1 MTRSTSGTGST
12 PGDRDPGE
20 DSGRAASSSSSRR
33 CGIGGPPS
41 SIRAGATPPVPPPIA
56 PRFSG
61 VRRPRT
67 GRRCP
72 SPRAPGPPGTRL
84 PRPRLPRASRP
95 RAQPLQGPAGATA
108 GPVPGPLVEAG
119 ADPIRRIPDH
129 GVLPL
134 RPLQPLNPLVDPN
147 VDSAPRILVVDD
159 DPTFRNVLEMRLQ
172 SWGYQVQ
179 VAEDAEKAR
188 RIAGEW
194 DPHIVLSDVVMPQT
208 SGLYLLRKLRENRP
222 DRPVVLLTAHGSVEM
237 AVEAMKVG
245 AVDFLTKPLNYRN
258 LKAVL
263 EEVLASPESLAPVPE
278 ELDAGEGESFLPRR
292 TGTGFGPFVGSSDAM
307 SEFFDMLQSVARSD
321 ASVMITGESGTGKEL
336 AARTIHELSPRRH
349 QPFVAMNTAAIPA
362 ELMESEL
369 FGHEKGAFTGAAR
382 QREGCFEMADGG
394 TLFLDEIGEMPAA
407 LQPKLLRVLDGSSFR
422 RIGGTREMSFDTRVL
437 AATNRNPREAV
448 EEGRFRED
456 LFFRLNV
463 LTLHLP
469 ALRDRKGDIPLLAQ
483 HFAAT
488 LSIKHGG
495 PERTFAPKSMELL
508 DAYPWPG
515 NVREFRNVVER
526 AVILARDGIIEPSH
540 LPAYVREPQRSSDG
554 TYRFPAGA
562 TAEDAEREL
571 ILQTLDATGNNKS
584 ETARRLGLSVRTIRN
599 KLNAYGIDR

>member
-1 MTRSTSGTGST
+1 
-12 PGDRDPGE
+12 
-20 DSGRAASSSSSRR
+20 
-33 CGIGGPPS
+33 
-41 SIRAGATPPVPPPIA
+41 
-56 PRFSG
+56 
-61 VRRPRT
+61 
-67 GRRCP
+67 
-72 SPRAPGPPGTRL
+72 
-84 PRPRLPRASRP
+84 
-95 RAQPLQGPAGATA
+95 
-108 GPVPGPLVEAG
+108 
-119 ADPIRRIPDH
+119 
-129 GVLPL
+129 
-134 RPLQPLNPLVDPN
+134 

-172 SWGYQVQ
+172 SWGYQVR

-188 RIAGEW
+188 KIAGEW
-194 DPHIVLSDVVMPQT
+194 DPHLVLSDVVMPQT

-278 ELDAGEGESFLPRR
+278 NGDRPEDEPFLPRR

-336 AARTIHELSPRRH
+336 AARTIHEVSPRRH
-349 QPFVAMNTAAIPA
+349 QPFVALNTAAIPA

-422 RIGGTREMSFDTRVL
+422 RVGGTREMSFDTRVL

-448 EEGRFRED
+448 EEGRLRED

-469 ALRDRKGDIPLLAQ
+469 ALRDRTGDIPLLAQ

-495 PERTFAPKSMELL
+495 PERTFAPESLDLL
-508 DAYPWPG
+508 TTYPWPG

-526 AVILARDGIIEPSH
+526 AVILARDGTIEPSH
-540 LPAYVREPQRSSDG
+540 LPAYVREPQRSLDG
-554 TYRFPAGA
+554 TYRFPSDA

-599 KLNAYGIDR
+599 KLKAYGIDR

>member
-1 MTRSTSGTGST
+1 MQT
-12 PGDRDPGE
+12 
-20 DSGRAASSSSSRR
+20 
-33 CGIGGPPS
+33 
-41 SIRAGATPPVPPPIA
+41 
-56 PRFSG
+56 
-61 VRRPRT
+61 
-67 GRRCP
+67 
-72 SPRAPGPPGTRL
+72 
-84 PRPRLPRASRP
+84 
-95 RAQPLQGPAGATA
+95 
-108 GPVPGPLVEAG
+108 
-119 ADPIRRIPDH
+119 
-129 GVLPL
+129 
-134 RPLQPLNPLVDPN
+134 
-147 VDSAPRILVVDD
+147 APRILVVDD

-172 SWGYQVQ
+172 GWGYGVR
-179 VAEDAEKAR
+179 VARSAEEAR

-194 DPHIVLSDVVMPQT
+194 DPHLVLSDVVMPET

-263 EEVLASPESLAPVPE
+263 EEVLESPESLAPIPA
-278 ELDAGEGESFLPRR
+278 DAAEDAAADQLPQR
-292 TGTGFGPFVGSSDAM
+292 TGTGFGPFIGSSQAM

-349 QPFVAMNTAAIPA
+349 LPFVAVNTAAIPA

-382 QREGCFEMADGG
+382 QRAGCFEMAEGG

-407 LQPKLLRVLDGSSFR
+407 LQPKLLRVLDGSPFR
-422 RIGGTREMSFDTRVL
+422 RVGGTKEMTFDTRVL

-448 EEGRFRED
+448 EEGHLRED

-463 LTLHLP
+463 LTLELP
-469 ALRDRKGDIPLLAQ
+469 ALRHRKGDIPLLAQ
-483 HFAAT
+483 HFAAE

-495 PERTFAPKSMELL
+495 AERTFDSESLGLL
-508 DAYPWPG
+508 DQYPWPG

-526 AVILARDGIIEPSH
+526 AVILARDGVIEPTH
-540 LPAYVREPQRSSDG
+540 LPAYIREPLRSADG
-554 TYRFPAGA
+554 TYRFPPDA

-599 KLNAYGIDR
+599 KLKAYGIDR